1 MPVGPQQGFGSS
13 GGTIVGPRGGIRG
26 DWKPDPPRWPSISA
40 AAGSAPAAAAVA
52 AKTIPTASCF
62 RPINLPLSLHQP
74 AGLVK
79 TEVCNMIQ

>member
-1 MPVGPQQGFGSS
+1 M
-13 GGTIVGPRGGIRG
+13 
-26 DWKPDPPRWPSISA
+26 SA